1 MPFFSVP
8 LSLTRSSYVLSQNDN
23 LLKSFSELSKF
34 GSEEERDIEIVCVYR
49 TEMLVGSVNFRLFHA
64 HLGDSV
70 DRNGARTNGC

>member
-1 MPFFSVP
+1 MPFSVP
-8 LSLTRSSYVLSQNDN
+8 FSLTRSSYVRSQNDN
-23 LLKSFSELSKF
+23 LLKSFSELSKLE
-34 GSEEERDIEIVCVYR
+34 SEEERHRICVYVYR